1 MELSDDTLDM
11 FDDGNHPQER
21 TEAAPGTS
29 DEPVRRSGGGEYA
42 MVPTESLLPCPWPV
56 RVAADPAADAELDGS
71 IRSQGILHPL
81 LVRRTG
87 AGLEILAGMRR
98 WDAAR
103 RLGLAEVPVRI
114 CTVTEDQARVVTVL
128 ENSARLG
135 LSVWDESRGL
145 IPLLEYRLDLQESV
159 LLKEIRALT
168 SWSMGKAS
176 SRRRILFNLTP
187 EVWEKGQV
195 SESQLASLG
204 LETLEKAASQETLD
218 LRAAV
223 LFKAVHG
230 HHAPWLGGVSA
241 DAESDFLRARRRVG
255 YTFRVQDG
263 GERLTLSVR
272 PGSVTAKD
280 KPAIRRSLLLV
291 LEALGDEFRDIR
303 EQLSLGENTGS

>member
-1 MELSDDTLDM
+1 MELSNDTLDM
-11 FDDGNHPQER
+11 FDDGDHPQER
-21 TEAAPGTS
+21 TEAVPELS
-29 DEPVRRSGGGEYA
+29 DEPARRPGGGEYA
-42 MVPTESLLPCPWPV
+42 MVPTGSLLPCPWPI
-56 RVAADPAADAELDGS
+56 RLAADPTADAELDGS

-114 CTVTEDQARVVTVL
+114 ITVTEDQARVVTVL

-135 LSVWDESRGL
+135 LSVWDESRKL
-145 IPLLEYRLDLQESV
+145 IPLLEHRWELQESV
-159 LLKEIRALT
+159 LVREIRALT

-176 SRRRILFNLTP
+176 SRRRMLFNLTP

-204 LETLEKAASQETLD
+204 LRILEKAARQETLD

-230 HHAPWLGGVSA
+230 HHAPWLG
-241 DAESDFLRARRRVG
+241 SDLLRGKGKVG

-272 PGSVTAKD
+272 PGSVSPVD
-280 KPAIRRSLLLV
+280 KPGIRRSLLLV

-303 EQLSLGENTGS
+303 EQLSSGETTSS